1 MKEDYLQ
8 HFSLPHLDLL
18 AWVLVTKLA
27 PTYYRKLDVVLNDIG
42 RFCELPQWRKNF
54 KSEWIK
60 AMRTL
65 ITMPLNEK
73 YKPDVNQFVC
83 TCLRFIVSRF
93 LLCKH
98 LVQQFQPIDPRFFL
112 KVTRNRCVPF
122 WSHPSLKPLPGTAE
136 RALAH
141 PVTTE
146 SDGDDKVYVK
156 VYS

>member
-73 YKPDVNQFVC
+73 YKLDVN
-83 TCLRFIVSRF
+83 
-93 LLCKH
+93 
-98 LVQQFQPIDPRFFL
+98 
-112 KVTRNRCVPF
+112 
-122 WSHPSLKPLPGTAE
+122 
-136 RALAH
+136 
-141 PVTTE
+141 
-146 SDGDDKVYVK
+146 
-156 VYS
+156 